1 MGGENVMQVGKVR
14 NGQRILVKYDGKC
27 TLRKSKYRWDN

>member
-14 NGQRILVKYDGKC
+14 NGQSTLVKVWWKVY
-27 TLRKSKYRWDN
+27 TWEI